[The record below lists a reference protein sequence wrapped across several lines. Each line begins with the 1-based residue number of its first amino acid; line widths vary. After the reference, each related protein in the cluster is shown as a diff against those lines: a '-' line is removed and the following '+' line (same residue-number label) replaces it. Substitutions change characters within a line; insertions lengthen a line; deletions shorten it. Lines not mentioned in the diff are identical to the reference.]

1 MRAVLQRVNRAAVRV
16 DGEVVGEITRPGLM
30 VLVGATH
37 DDGPEQV
44 ATVARK
50 IAELRL
56 SDGAASEGER
66 GSEVSVSDL
75 GAPVLVVS
83 QFTLYADIKS
93 RRPGFTKAAPP
104 AVAIPLYETFL
115 DLCRARGFQVEHGA
129 FGADMAVQ
137 SVNDGPVTIWM
148 DTETL

>member
-1 MRAVLQRVNRAAVRV
+1 MYLY
-16 DGEVVGEITRPGLM
+16 L
-30 VLVGATH
+30 
-37 DDGPEQV
+37 EQV
-44 ATVARK
+44 
-50 IAELRL
+50 
-56 SDGAASEGER
+56 G
-66 GSEVSVSDL
+66 GSL
-75 GAPVLVVS
+75 LVVS

-137 SVNDGPVTIWM
+137 SVNDGPVTFVI
-148 DTETL
+148 DTDEWKK

>member
-1 MRAVLQRVNRAAVRV
+1 MRAVVTRVSSASVSIDGATVGAIGTGFLVLLGIGPNDTQAQAEKLADEAGKRNLNLAAV
-16 DGEVVGEITRPGLM
+16 G
-30 VLVGATH
+30 GA
-37 DDGPEQV
+37 
-44 ATVARK
+44 
-50 IAELRL
+50 L
-56 SDGAASEGER
+56 
-66 GSEVSVSDL
+66 
-75 GAPVLVVS
+75 LVVS

>member
-1 MRAVLQRVNRAAVRV
+1 MRAVVTRVSSASVAIDGRINGSIGRGFLVLLGVGPRDTERECDHLADKVCGLRVFEDEQGKMNRNLAAV
-16 DGEVVGEITRPGLM
+16 GGQL
-30 VLVGATH
+30 
-37 DDGPEQV
+37 
-44 ATVARK
+44 
-50 IAELRL
+50 
-56 SDGAASEGER
+56 
-66 GSEVSVSDL
+66 
-75 GAPVLVVS
+75 LVVS